1 MFFSCPKSRSS
12 TAPPCTA
19 LECLKSEVVISIF
32 AILSSDFSND
42 HSIIITQPRPL
53 KISSTWEKRFDH
65 LLEMG
70 GRRFRVILFRRRTR
84 VSIPCK
90 EMIGVKRFLPVLIYR
105 QISRDCILNQRP
117 HWIVYHFLAGSLSS
131 KIWSFNILI
140 SFRYIK
146 MKEHYFQFVLFSP
159 CGGLRVWGRWVSNAN
174 GRLTLGN
181 DFKH

>member
-1 MFFSCPKSRSS
+1 MPKILIFNALKLLNRDWTFFFTER
-12 TAPPCTA
+12 
-19 LECLKSEVVISIF
+19 ECIDIIYCQYYPAIWDVISATSQNELENTPPS
-32 AILSSDFSND
+32 AICTPRPSGGVFSNTPLLSAVYYYNLHSDYSSD
-42 HSIIITQPRPL
+42 HAIIITQPRPL

-105 QISRDCILNQRP
+105 QISRDCILNQQP

-131 KIWSFNILI
+131 KI
-140 SFRYIK
+140 
-146 MKEHYFQFVLFSP
+146 
-159 CGGLRVWGRWVSNAN
+159 
-174 GRLTLGN
+174 
-181 DFKH
+181 